1 MENIKKNLI
10 GKALTV
16 LLIILFVP
24 SVGFSEVRKT
34 YYESGELKS
43 EITFKN
49 GKQEGPFKRYYRN
62 GKLASEGTYKNGRKE
77 GRVKEHY

>member
-1 MENIKKNLI
+1 MENIKKVLF

-34 YYESGELKS
+34 YYDSGELKL
-43 EITFKN
+43 EH
-49 GKQEGPFKRYYRN
+49 
-62 GKLASEGTYKNGRKE
+62 TYKNGKKE
-77 GRVKEHY
+77 GPLRNAL